1 MEQKFDNGTTFQ
13 CHKKRLSLCYDR
25 ERQLK
30 RFLLMPKDFSYDE
43 LIKLL
48 KSFGFEKRAAGKT
61 SGSRVRFVNPEFPE
75 YPVLFHKPHPGNTIK
90 LYVLKNV
97 LTVLFECD
105 LLKHE
110 DYEKDKDY
118 QE

>member
-1 MEQKFDNGTTFQ
+1 MVPLFSAT
-13 CHKKRLSLCYDR
+13 KKGYLCVMTGKDKL
-25 ERQLK
+25 LK

-48 KSFGFEKRAAGKT
+48 KSFGFEKRAASKT